1 MTTIVFELKED
12 PITEVRVIVFNL
24 AVNFIGGENPKKTT
38 DMPQGTDKLYRI
50 MLYQVHLATITGKK
64 TT

>member
-38 DMPQGTDKLYRI
+38 DMPQGTDKLYQI
-50 MLYQVHLATITGKK
+50 MLY
-64 TT
+64 